1 MNSHAREGHW
11 PDPGP
16 GCATDEAIIGLL
28 VEDRGLWS
36 TGEVERMIG
45 NQLAAADG
53 LARLRRGG
61 LVHQCGDFV
70 FASRTALEAADLWGP
85 CSPAGG

>member
-1 MNSHAREGHW
+1 MQEKGIGPI
-11 PDPGP
+11 PDRDA
-16 GCATDEAIIGLL
+16 ATDEAIIGLL

-45 NQLAAADG
+45 NRLAAADG

-70 FASRTALEAADLWGP
+70 FASRTALEAADLWGL

>member
-1 MNSHAREGHW
+1 MQEKGI
-11 PDPGP
+11 GP
-16 GCATDEAIIGLL
+16 VADRDAATDEAIIGLL
-28 VEDRGLWS
+28 VEDRGIWS

-45 NQLAAADG
+45 SQLAAADG

>member
-1 MNSHAREGHW
+1 MQDKGI
-11 PDPGP
+11 GP
-16 GCATDEAIIGLL
+16 VADRDAATDEAIIGLL

-36 TGEVERMIG
+36 TGEMQRVIG
-45 NQLAAADG
+45 DEIAATDS

>member
-1 MNSHAREGHW
+1 MQEKGI
-11 PDPGP
+11 GP
-16 GCATDEAIIGLL
+16 VADRDAATDEAIIGLL
-28 VEDRGLWS
+28 VEDRGLWA

-45 NQLAAADG
+45 SQLAAADS

>member
-1 MNSHAREGHW
+1 MQEKGI
-11 PDPGP
+11 GP
-16 GCATDEAIIGLL
+16 VADRDAATDEAIMGLL
-28 VEDRGLWS
+28 VEDRGIWS
-36 TGEVERMIG
+36 TGEIKRVIG
-45 NQLAAADG
+45 DKIAAADS

-85 CSPAGG
+85 CSPAGS

>member
-1 MNSHAREGHW
+1 MQEKGI
-11 PDPGP
+11 GP
-16 GCATDEAIIGLL
+16 IADRDAAIDEAIIGLL
-28 VEDRGLWS
+28 VEDRGIWS

-45 NQLAAADG
+45 DQLAAADS

-85 CSPAGG
+85 CAPAGG

>member
-1 MNSHAREGHW
+1 MQEKGI
-11 PDPGP
+11 GP
-16 GCATDEAIIGLL
+16 VADRDAATDEAIIGLL

-36 TGEVERMIG
+36 TDEVARTIG
-45 NQLAAADG
+45 NEIATADA

-70 FASRTALEAADLWGP
+70 FASRSALEAAELWGP

>member
-1 MNSHAREGHW
+1 MQEKGI
-11 PDPGP
+11 GP
-16 GCATDEAIIGLL
+16 VADRDAATDEAIISLL
-28 VEDRGLWS
+28 VEDRGRWS

-45 NQLAAADG
+45 NRLAAADG

-70 FASRTALEAADLWGP
+70 FSSRTALEAADLWGP

>member
-1 MNSHAREGHW
+1 MQEKGI
-11 PDPGP
+11 GP
-16 GCATDEAIIGLL
+16 VADRDAATDEAIIGLL

-36 TGEVERMIG
+36 TGEMQRVIG
-45 NQLAAADG
+45 DKIATADS
-53 LARLRRGG
+53 LARLRRSG

-85 CSPAGG
+85 CSPTGS

>member
-1 MNSHAREGHW
+1 MQEKGI
-11 PDPGP
+11 GP
-16 GCATDEAIIGLL
+16 VANRDAATDEAIIGLL

-36 TGEVERMIG
+36 TGEMQRVMGDEI
-45 NQLAAADG
+45 AATDS

-70 FASRTALEAADLWGP
+70 FAFRTALEAADLWGP
-85 CSPAGG
+85 CSPAGS

>member
-1 MNSHAREGHW
+1 MQEKGI
-11 PDPGP
+11 GP
-16 GCATDEAIIGLL
+16 VADRDAATDEAIIGLL

-53 LARLRRGG
+53 LARLRRSG
-61 LVHQCGDFV
+61 LVNQCGDFV

-85 CSPAGG
+85 CSPARG

>member
-1 MNSHAREGHW
+1 MQEKGI
-11 PDPGP
+11 GP
-16 GCATDEAIIGLL
+16 VADRDAATDEAIIGLL

-61 LVHQCGDFV
+61 LIHRCRDFV

>member
-1 MNSHAREGHW
+1 MQEKGI
-11 PDPGP
+11 GP
-16 GCATDEAIIGLL
+16 VADRDATTDEAIIGLL
-28 VEDRGLWS
+28 VEDRGIWS

-45 NQLAAADG
+45 DEIAATDS

-61 LVHQCGDFV
+61 LLHQCGDFV

>member
-1 MNSHAREGHW
+1 MQEKGI
-11 PDPGP
+11 GP
-16 GCATDEAIIGLL
+16 VAGRDAATDEAIIGLL

-45 NQLAAADG
+45 DEIAAADS

-61 LVHQCGDFV
+61 LIHQCGDFV
-70 FASRTALEAADLWGP
+70 FATRTALEAAAVWGT
-85 CSPAGG
+85 CSPAGS

>member
-1 MNSHAREGHW
+1 MQEKGIGAI
-11 PDPGP
+11 PDRDA
-16 GCATDEAIIGLL
+16 ATDEAIIALL

-45 NQLAAADG
+45 NRLAAADG
-53 LARLRRGG
+53 LARLRRSG
-61 LVHQCGDFV
+61 LANQCGDFV